1 MKKKSVPSTVPARTI
16 TEDEIRDYAYHLY
29 QQSGCIPGHDVDN
42 WIEARACLEANIPR
56 EHAHTRLHRH
66 RHPHTAASKTGVGVP
81 TIVTLESDSPEELN
95 LIGAVVIEE
104 ILPGPPVRTT
114 QR

>member
-1 MKKKSVPSTVPARTI
+1 MKRKSHPSTAPACLI

-29 QQSGCIPGHDVDN
+29 QQSGCIPGHDVEN
-42 WIEARACLEANIPR
+42 WIEAQACLEANIPR
-56 EHAHTRLHRH
+56 EHSHTRLHRH
-66 RHPHTAASKTGVGVP
+66 RHPHAAASKTGVP

-104 ILPGPPVRTT
+104 ILPRQRVRAT